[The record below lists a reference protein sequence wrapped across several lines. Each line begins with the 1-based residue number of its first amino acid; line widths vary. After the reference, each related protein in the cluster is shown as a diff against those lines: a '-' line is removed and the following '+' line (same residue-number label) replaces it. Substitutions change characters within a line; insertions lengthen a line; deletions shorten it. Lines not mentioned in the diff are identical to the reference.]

1 MSRRPRIRRR
11 GRAAS
16 RELPGPVLWTIGL
29 GGIAAVVAMF
39 LVGYNAPN
47 EIPGRSYFTVRAAF
61 DHADNLTG
69 HYQVRIGGEN
79 VGREIRRSLRNQLD
93 Q

>member
-47 EIPGRSYFTVRAAF
+47 EIPGRAYFTVRAAF
-61 DHADNLTG
+61 DHADD
-69 HYQVRIGGEN
+69 QRIEH
-79 VGREIRRSLRNQLD
+79 QLLHRLVPGKGIIVMRA
-93 Q
+93 